1 MDDAWDDEEFEVA
14 PVAGDEDGGAAWDD
28 EEEFEPPPLP
38 PEHGEAPKLSKE
50 KAEKLAREKAA
61 ARAQAID
68 SALEVI

>member
-1 MDDAWDDEEFEVA
+1 MDDAWDDDEFEVA

-38 PEHGEAPKLSKE
+38 AEHGEAPKLSKE